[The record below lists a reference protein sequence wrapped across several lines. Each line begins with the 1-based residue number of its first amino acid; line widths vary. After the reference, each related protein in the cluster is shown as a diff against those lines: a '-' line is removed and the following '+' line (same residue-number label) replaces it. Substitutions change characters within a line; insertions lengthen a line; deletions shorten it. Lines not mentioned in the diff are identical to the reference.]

1 MRLYPATAYDFL
13 RPVDSHWEAT
23 APPLARALPPLR
35 SGVSVDAAIIGAGY
49 TGLHAACRLT
59 RHHGMHVLVLEAAA
73 PGWGASGRNAGFCC
87 IGSAKLPYAVMLR
100 RYGEA
105 ATREFFA
112 AQLDA
117 VAHVANFIAT
127 HAIDAERSGNGE
139 FELAHRGW
147 AMAALKAEHELLA
160 AAFGFRTELLNNE
173 QLGERGIAGPEFR
186 GGLWSPVGFG
196 LHPLRYLR
204 ALAGLAIDAGAVI
217 HSQSAVTA
225 WRQVRGGHV
234 LSTAGGEVRAKRV
247 LLATNAYS
255 DEAVPRWIGGR
266 LLPALSRMLI
276 TRPLTAD
283 ERLAQG
289 WTSFDL
295 AYDTRSLLHY
305 FRLLP
310 DGRFLFGGR
319 GGTDLSPA
327 GLERALETLRARFER
342 MFPVFAHAEI
352 ERSWSGL
359 VCLAMRRVP
368 YIGPIGRMAG
378 GYAALAYH
386 GNGVAFG
393 SYAGRLIADVM
404 AGVDGAAR
412 RIPRIAAGP
421 LRRFPLPRLRPIYL
435 KAAYSGLS
443 LRDERP

>member
-13 RPVDSHWEAT
+13 RSVDSHWEAT
-23 APPLARALPPLR
+23 APPLGPSLAPLR
-35 SGVSVDAAIIGAGY
+35 GAVSADAAIIGAGY
-49 TGLHAACRLT
+49 TGLHAACRLASN
-59 RHHGMHVLVLEAAA
+59 HGMRVVVLEAAT

-87 IGSAKLPYAVMLR
+87 LGSAKLPYGVMLR

-105 ATREFFA
+105 ATREFFDS
-112 AQLDA
+112 QLDA
-117 VAHVANFIAT
+117 VSYVADFIDN

-139 FELAHRGW
+139 FQLAHRRW
-147 AMAALKAEHELLA
+147 AMADLQAEHELLA
-160 AAFGFRTELLNNE
+160 AAFGFRTALLE
-173 QLGERGIAGPEFR
+173 RAELGERGVGGPEFH
-186 GGLWSPVGFG
+186 GGLWSPIGFG

-204 ALAGLAIDAGAVI
+204 GLATVAIDAGAVI
-217 HSQSAVTA
+217 HPQSEVRR
-225 WRQVRGGHV
+225 WRQVAGNHI
-234 LSTAGGEVRAKRV
+234 LATAGGEVRAKRV

-266 LLPALSRMLI
+266 LLPALSRVLI
-276 TRPLTAD
+276 TRPLTVD
-283 ERLAQG
+283 ERNAQG
-289 WTSFDL
+289 WTSFEI
-295 AYDTRSLLHY
+295 AYDTRNLLHY

-327 GLERALETLRARFER
+327 GLERALQTLRARFDL
-342 MFPVFAHAEI
+342 MFPVFAHVET

-359 VCLAMRRVP
+359 VCLTLRRVP

-412 RIPRIAAGP
+412 RIPRIVAGP
-421 LRRFPLPRLRPIYL
+421 LRRFPLPLLRRIYL
-435 KAAYSGLS
+435 KAAYSGYS

>member
-13 RPVDSHWEAT
+13 RSVDSHWEAT
-23 APPLARALPPLR
+23 APPMERSLLPLR
-35 SGVSVDAAIIGAGY
+35 GAISADAAVIGAGY
-49 TGLHAACRLT
+49 TGLHAAYRLA
-59 RHHGMHVLVLEAAA
+59 RMHGMKVVVLEAAT

-87 IGSAKLPYAVMLR
+87 VGSAKLPYAAMLA
-100 RYGEA
+100 RYGHA
-105 ATREFFA
+105 ATCEFFA

-117 VAHVANFIAT
+117 VSFVDDFIST

-139 FELAHRGW
+139 FQLAHRPW
-147 AMAALKAEHELLA
+147 AMDELKAEHDLLA
-160 AAFGFRTELLNNE
+160 ATFGFRTELLTRME
-173 QLGERGIAGPEFR
+173 LEERGVGGAEFH

-204 ALAGLAIDAGAVI
+204 GLAGAVLDAGAVI
-217 HSQSAVTA
+217 HCRSEVES
-225 WRQVRGGHV
+225 WRQVGGLHV
-234 LSTAGGEVRAKRV
+234 LSTAAGEVRAKRV

-255 DEAVPRWIGGR
+255 DESVPRWIRGR
-266 LLPALSRMLI
+266 LLPALSRVLI
-276 TRPLTAD
+276 TRPLTVD
-283 ERLAQG
+283 ERTAQR
-289 WTSFDL
+289 WTTFEL
-295 AYDTRSLLHY
+295 AYDTRNLVHY

-319 GGTDLSPA
+319 GGTDLSP
-327 GLERALETLRARFER
+327 GGIDRIGRTLRTQFER
-342 MFPVFAHAEI
+342 MFPVFAHAET

-359 VCLAMRRVP
+359 VCLSLRRVP
-368 YIGPIGRMAG
+368 YVGAIDRMPE

-412 RIPRIAAGP
+412 RIPRITAGP
-421 LRRFPLPRLRPIYL
+421 LRRFPLPQLRRLYL
-435 KAAYSGLS
+435 KAAYSGYS
-443 LRDERP
+443 LRDERS

>member
-13 RPVDSHWEAT
+13 RPVESHWEAT
-23 APPLARALPPLR
+23 APPLARPLAPLR
-35 SGVSVDAAIIGAGY
+35 NAVSVDAAIIGAGY
-49 TGLHAACRLT
+49 TGLHAAHRLASN
-59 RHHGMHVLVLEAAA
+59 HGMHVVVLEAAT

-87 IGSAKLPYAVMLR
+87 IGGAKLSYGTMLR

-105 ATREFFA
+105 ATREFFG

-117 VAHVANFIAT
+117 VSYVADFISN
-127 HAIDAERSGNGE
+127 HAIDTERSGNGE
-139 FELAHRGW
+139 FQLAHRRW
-147 AMAALKAEHELLA
+147 ALDALEAERDLLA
-160 AAFGFRTELLNNE
+160 AVFGFRTELLKRAE
-173 QLGERGIAGPEFR
+173 LAERGVGGPEFH

-204 ALAGLAIDAGAVI
+204 SLAGLAINSGAVI
-217 HSQSAVTA
+217 HPYSAVTA
-225 WRQVRGGHV
+225 WRQVGGEHV
-234 LSTAGGEVRAKRV
+234 LSTAAGAVRAKRV

-255 DEAVPRWIGGR
+255 DEAVPRWIGGQ

-276 TRPLTAD
+276 TRPLTVD
-283 ERLAQG
+283 ERAAQG
-289 WTSFDL
+289 WTGFDL
-295 AYDTRSLLHY
+295 ASDTRNLLHY

-327 GLERALETLRARFER
+327 GLERAMATLRARFER

-359 VCLAMRRVP
+359 VCLALRRVP
-368 YIGPIGRMAG
+368 YVGPIDRMPG

-393 SYAGRLIADVM
+393 SYAGRLVADLM

-412 RIPRIAAGP
+412 RVPRIVAGP
-421 LRRFPLPRLRPIYL
+421 LRRFPLPLLRRIYL
-435 KAAYSGLS
+435 KAAYSGYGW
-443 LRDERP
+443 RDERP

>member
-23 APPLARALPPLR
+23 APPLARPLAPLR
-35 SGVSVDAAIIGAGY
+35 TGVSVDAAIVGAGY
-49 TGLHAACRLT
+49 TGLHAAYRLASN
-59 RHHGMHVLVLEAAA
+59 HGMHVVVLEAAA

-87 IGSAKLPYAVMLR
+87 IGSAKLPYAVMLH

-105 ATREFFA
+105 ATREFFD

-117 VAHVANFIAT
+117 VAYVADFIAG

-139 FELAHRGW
+139 FQLAHRGW
-147 AMAALKAEHELLA
+147 AMEALKAEHELLA
-160 AAFGFRTELLNNE
+160 ARFGFRTELLRNE
-173 QLGERGIAGPEFR
+173 QLGERGVGGPEFH

-217 HSQSAVTA
+217 HPRSPVTA
-225 WRQVRGGHV
+225 WRHVRGEHV
-234 LSTAGGEVRAKRV
+234 LSTAGGEVRARRV

-266 LLPALSRMLI
+266 LLPALSRVLI

-283 ERLAQG
+283 ERMAQG

-295 AYDTRSLLHY
+295 AYDTRNLLHY

-310 DGRFLFGGR
+310 DGWFLFGGR

-327 GLERALETLRARFER
+327 GLQRAMDELKARFER
-342 MFPVFAHAEI
+342 MFPVFAHVEI

-359 VCLAMRRVP
+359 VCLALRRVP

-412 RIPRIAAGP
+412 RIPRIVAGP
-421 LRRFPLPRLRPIYL
+421 LRRFPFPRLRRIYL